1 MTNIQI
7 GDGFYTFKPSSNNA
21 MTDTGTSMILGYYK
35 EVQVIIKKVCQV
47 INDMDL
53 PAKCSTIGYGHYK
66 IDNCSKDMQD
76 KFPDIKI
83 QLDSYP
89 YHIRGRAYTQLST
102 VFIPS
107 IEDILNRV
115 KGKKVKPPPPQ

>member
-7 GDGFYTFKPSSNNA
+7 GDGFYTFKPSANNA

-35 EVQVIIKKVCQV
+35 DVRVIIKKVCQV
-47 INDMDL
+47 INDADY
-53 PAKCSTIGYGHYK
+53 PAKCVEIGYGSYQ

-89 YHIRGRAYTQLST
+89 YHIRGRAYTQLATITS
-102 VFIPS
+102 S
-107 IEDILNRV
+107 IEDILEGNNE
-115 KGKKVKPPPPQ
+115 KTPEIK